1 MEFILLIV
9 NLIVLGV
16 LIWCTNSK
24 LNEIKYKLIDIDFV
38 LNGIKC
44 YELALIKQKLGIQLV
59 DWEINENYCWYK
71 DLGYKFETK
80 EEINDLINLY
90 KSIGGKEPYSY
101 EELKL
106 QHIQEESDRLL
117 SKGKIPRMFSE
128 WLMDR
133 AKNDNIININEK
145 GE

>member
-24 LNEIKYKLIDIDFV
+24 LNEIGYKLINIHFV
-38 LNGIKC
+38 LRGIRC
-44 YELALIKQKLGIQLV
+44 YELALIKQKLGIKLFE
-59 DWEINENYCWYK
+59 WEINEYYCWYK
-71 DLGYKFETK
+71 DLGYKIETK

-90 KSIGGKEPYSY
+90 KSLGGKEPYSY

-106 QHIQEESDRLL
+106 QYIQEGSDIV
-117 SKGKIPRMFSE
+117 SKGGLPKIFSE

-133 AKNDNIININEK
+133 AKNDNIIK
-145 GE
+145 